1 MMKLICDG
9 AEISLNGNIVVDSVD
24 YEPYKIKSTL
34 VLGERMYDATGTF
47 RGAAPMRV
55 RITGY
60 IRGDTARAKRELM
73 ALSQVGKLITLD
85 DGTGYF
91 LDLYAT
97 EGLELSNA
105 AHLREKVQK
114 FTLRAVAPSSL
125 WHKGEKSQL
134 FYSCAGVSTD
144 QNAIKITNEGDVS
157 VGARFKI
164 QAVTKLDSV
173 MLRIGGQRLVYE
185 DGLSSGDFLFIDT
198 RYGKK
203 SVKLQPSGSSELVS
217 VIEKVTPASEFFEL
231 EKGEN
236 RVDFNIKNGMS
247 YITVYHTP
255 LFMR

>member
-1 MMKLICDG
+1 MKLICDG
-9 AEISLNGNIVVDSVD
+9 SEVSLEGDIVLDSVA

-34 VLGERMYDATGTF
+34 VLGERIHDTAGVF
-47 RGAAPMRV
+47 RGGEPMRV

-60 IRGDTARAKRELM
+60 IRGDTARAKRALM
-73 ALSQVGKLITLD
+73 ALLVPGKMITLD

-97 EGLELSNA
+97 VGLDISSA

-114 FTLRAVAPSSL
+114 FTLKAVALSSL

-144 QNAIKITNEGDVS
+144 QNAIRVTNDGDVS
-157 VGARFKI
+157 VGALFKI

-173 MLRIGGQRLVYE
+173 MLRIGNQRLVYE
-185 DGLSSGDFLFIDT
+185 DGLSSGDYLFIDT
-198 RYGKK
+198 RFGKK
-203 SVKLQPSGSSELVS
+203 SVKLQLNGTNEPVS
-217 VIEKVTPASEFFEL
+217 VIERVTPASEFFEL

-236 RVDFNIKNGMS
+236 RVDFNIANGMS
-247 YITVYHTP
+247 YITVYHMP